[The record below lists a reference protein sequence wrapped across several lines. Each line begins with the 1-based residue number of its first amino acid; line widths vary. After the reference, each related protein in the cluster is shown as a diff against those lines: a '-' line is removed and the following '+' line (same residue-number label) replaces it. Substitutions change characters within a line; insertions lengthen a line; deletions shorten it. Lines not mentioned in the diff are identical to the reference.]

1 MPGGM
6 CHSSCMVG
14 DDFVSGEMLPVQAL
28 NTLFFSNN
36 YDWKPFVIALVASV
50 VGMLL
55 MGAVEVLI
63 LEPLLGRAFPG
74 YFRRHRAGATVP
86 PVKSGSS
93 RQAPLAHPAAKEES
107 TASSSVYSPYPKA

>member
-1 MPGGM
+1 M
-6 CHSSCMVG
+6 
-14 DDFVSGEMLPVQAL
+14 QAL

-63 LEPLLGRAFPG
+63 LEPLLGGLFPG
-74 YFRRHRAGATVP
+74 YFRRRHVAATAP
-86 PVKSGSS
+86 PLKANSS
-93 RQAPLAHPAAKEES
+93 RQASSIAQPSAKEEES
-107 TASSSVYSPYPKA
+107 TASSSLYSAYPKA